1 MHASI
6 LKLFRSFRHYVGHA
20 LSPEIAGRALITLF
34 NFVCSDFPPI
44 LCDLVYGG
52 RAHHVVF
59 LGVDIRTPLHHVVKS
74 VVHRIESE
82 RHEKKQSCEPSE
94 GVSKQARKK
103 ANQLVQHSI
112 ELRSDDVTKMILL
125 KLWDFFQL
133 FRTTYLKIFT
143 RKKNG
148 SLVH

>member
-1 MHASI
+1 M

-20 LSPEIAGRALITLF
+20 LSPEIAGRASITLF

-59 LGVDIRTPLHHVVKS
+59 LGVDIHTPLHHLVKS

-94 GVSKQARKK
+94 GGSKQARK
-103 ANQLVQHSI
+103 QLRNSSKSASREHSI
-112 ELRSDDVTKMILL
+112 EFRSDDVTKMILL
-125 KLWDFFQL
+125 KLWD
-133 FRTTYLKIFT
+133 IFNCSEQPVW
-143 RKKNG
+143 KKFTCKT
-148 SLVH
+148 LAL